1 MTKRLGE
8 VAELLI
14 ISFSYSPIENP
25 RSFRWTSLAEEF
37 VNRGVQVSVVCAW
50 EPGLFEYE
58 NINGVEVHRVG
69 NRLLER
75 FRKILSNLRG
85 QRLTDP
91 DSTKRTGTRLSF
103 SLVFSLWSSWL
114 WRFIAWPDTSCIWF
128 AAALLKASELIKKN
142 PQMTLVTVTP
152 SFTSAL
158 VGLFLTRKIKNIR
171 WILDMGDPFTLAVES
186 PANNF
191 YLYDKLNKWIEK
203 NIFTKANFITLTNNE
218 IQKNYS
224 DIYPALTKRFVVI
237 PPLIS
242 FKPSEIVN
250 SGIDNRIDKS
260 AIRIIYVGT
269 LYKSLR
275 RPLFL
280 LSLFQE
286 LVDIH
291 QNNQIEL
298 HFFGDTNECIN
309 DFNTYKNELGEKIKL
324 HGKISRE
331 EAFLAIKDAD
341 FVVNLGNSNRGQV
354 PSKLVEYMYFGK
366 PIINIIQ
373 DAADPSLVI
382 LSGYHH
388 VLTLHSETGHPTHE
402 QLIACKNF
410 IEHYSN
416 SDHIAYDNFAVS
428 QFLPNT
434 IADRYSEVLFVN

>member
-1 MTKRLGE
+1 MTKGLGDGK
-8 VAELLI
+8 ELLI
-14 ISFSYSPIENP
+14 VSFSYFPIENP

-37 VNRGVQVSVVCAW
+37 VNRGVHVRVVCAW
-50 EPGLFEYE
+50 QPGLLEYE

-75 FRKILSNLRG
+75 LRKTLSNLRG
-85 QRLTDP
+85 QKLTDP

-103 SLVFSLWSSWL
+103 SLVFSRWSSWL
-114 WRFIAWPDTSCIWF
+114 WRFIAWPDTSCVWY
-128 AAALLKASELIKKN
+128 AAALLKASALIKNN

-158 VGLFLTRKIKNIR
+158 VGLALTRKMKTIR

-191 YLYDKLNKWIEK
+191 YVYGKLNKWIEK
-203 NIFTKANFITLTNNE
+203 IIFTKANFITITNNE
-218 IQKNYS
+218 IQNSYS
-224 DIYPALTKRFVVI
+224 SLYPAQAKNFLVI

-242 FKPSEIVN
+242 LTPTLTLS
-250 SGIDNRIDKS
+250 SGINKNIHKS
-260 AIRIIYVGT
+260 VINIVYVGS
-269 LYKSLR
+269 LYRSLR
-275 RPLFL
+275 RPHFL
-280 LSLFQE
+280 LSLFQD
-286 LVDIH
+286 LVNVH
-291 QNNQIEL
+291 QDNRIEL
-298 HFFGDTNECIN
+298 HFFGDINECLN
-309 DFNTYKNELGEKIKL
+309 EFHTYKNELGEKINL
-324 HGKISRE
+324 HGKVSRE
-331 EAFLAIKDAD
+331 EALLAIHDAD
-341 FVVNLGNSNRGQV
+341 IVVNLGNSNRGQV

-388 VLTLHSETGHPTHE
+388 VLTIHSATCHPTSE

-428 QFLPNT
+428 QFLPDT